1 VDSLEGAH
9 SALGALVGGGAAL
22 AFAVA
27 LLASGLSS
35 SSVGTYAGQVVMQG
49 FIDRRI
55 PLFLR
60 RAVTMTPAL
69 IVLALGLDP
78 TRTLVISQVVLSF
91 GIPFALV
98 PMIML
103 TSRRSVMGALVN
115 NRGTTVLASVVAA
128 VIIALNLFLLQQQLF
143 G

>member
-1 VDSLEGAH
+1 M
-9 SALGALVGGGAAL
+9 GGGAAL

-49 FIDRRI
+49 FFARRI
-55 PLFLR
+55 PLFVR

-69 IVLALGLDP
+69 VVLALGLP
-78 TRTLVISQVVLSF
+78 TTDTLVISQVVLSF

-98 PMIML
+98 PLIL
-103 TSRRSVMGALVN
+103 FTRRADLMGALVN
-115 NRGTTVLASVVAA
+115 RRATTAAASLVAA
-128 VIIALNLFLLQQQLF
+128 IIIALNVFLVADTLL